1 MDGDEHD
8 LFHARRAFRRQ
19 NSSLLPGNSYEQA
32 PQDDHEF
39 QNLTPS
45 TEWTEEPVTGLNISG
60 LSRPVKRV
68 PVGSKGPSFTSTDA
82 STSTV
87 AAPDSLVLGPGRSSP
102 YQHTTSPAEDAKSFR
117 SHRSS
122 YSRLNQQTSQDFS
135 PEAGL
140 LHTHTRVD
148 ENCPTHGD
156 ILTSPWSWWT
166 ISILALAVY
175 STVFSGVFLGIAFA
189 KPRWG
194 QRIGTNG
201 HLTFGNATLLSA
213 LLSKTVEL
221 SFVTIFVALLGQILS
236 RRAFAKTEKNS
247 GISIAEMTMRSWVM
261 QPGTLITNWIVVR
274 YAASTVLGIMV
285 LVAVLAATFYTTAA
299 EALVAP
305 KPKFG
310 PLEDRTLW
318 GQVAASYANSIYL
331 AQSCE
336 TPVPEDPDPDG
347 VGPHPEGDTCLQ
359 IDYAGQSFHNFK
371 TFMSDWRERLNVGNT
386 SSDPSSIYGRPAPVA
401 TLFDNTT
408 VQGQWVTPSHEN
420 ITTDSQR
427 WGRLVQNVTL
437 AMPHTNLF
445 NAARDPKNHILQ
457 PEDLQGNG
465 EYFIQAAIPAP
476 LINVLCVGMS
486 TAELAPLI
494 VNVSSIANPETYF
507 PRPTAV
513 DDIFNFGDTGPYNG
527 VQQAPVFSKLPIE
540 YNTLGFI
547 SQQWGYYS
555 IYVLAAP
562 PPVDKRAFPTDD
574 YVLCSVK
581 SAQYRN
587 CTTYYRVAQSGGQ
600 LSVEC
605 DKSPGNTLPYVKAVK
620 DAVIGNWDADWKDV
634 GSEWLRSLSLT
645 AGINDANAS
654 SARLLSQMIPAYSE
668 GQPTF
673 LTSDMP
679 TIGEALAVLAGETAL
694 LSSSNSPFVHFW
706 NYSVAILDEPQYQN
720 FKARVSYKDYASGGT
735 QTWQNLFYVILVAVF
750 LLSSFSLVYLLW
762 TFCLLGRVTDYTEP
776 QNMFALAINSPPSN
790 TMSGTCGAGPSG
802 GLLAKK
808 WQVDMQTAGTGATT
822 PRDRSQ
828 HPHFYVRCRE
838 DGVPVGN
845 SSSRRKRRSRPAT
858 ITSFTVAE
866 SPAVEQYMRLAGKP

>member
-1 MDGDEHD
+1 MDGDEHA
-8 LFHARRAFRRQ
+8 LFHPRRSFRRQ
-19 NSSLLPGNSYEQA
+19 NSSLMPENSYERA

-39 QNLTPS
+39 QDLAPS
-45 TEWTEEPVTGLNISG
+45 SEWREEPVVGLNISG
-60 LSRPVKRV
+60 LSKLVKRV
-68 PVGSKGPSFTSTDA
+68 PVGSKGQSFTSTDA
-82 STSTV
+82 SKSTV
-87 AAPDSLVLGPGRSSP
+87 AAPDSIVLGPSRSTPYQNTSSP
-102 YQHTTSPAEDAKSFR
+102 EEDAKSFR
-117 SHRSS
+117 SGRSS

-135 PEAGL
+135 PEVGL
-140 LHTHTRVD
+140 LPNHTRVD

-166 ISILALAVY
+166 ISIVALAVY
-175 STVFSGVFLGIAFA
+175 STIFSGVFLGIAFA

-201 HLTFGNATLLSA
+201 HLSFGNATLLSA

-274 YAASTVLGIMV
+274 YAASTILGIMV
-285 LVAVLAATFYTTAA
+285 LIAVLAATFYTTAA

-336 TPVPEDPDPDG
+336 TPVQEDPDPDG

-371 TFMSDWRERLNVGNT
+371 SFMSDWRERLNVGNL
-386 SSDPSSIYGRPAPVA
+386 SLDQSSISSRPAPVA

-408 VQGQWVTPSHEN
+408 VQGQWITPSNES
-420 ITTDSQR
+420 ILADSEK
-427 WGRLVQNVTL
+427 WSRLVQNVTL
-437 AMPHTNLF
+437 AMPHANLF
-445 NAARDPKNHILQ
+445 NAARDPRNRILQ

-486 TAELAPLI
+486 TAELEPMV
-494 VNVSSIANPETYF
+494 VNVSNIEDPSTYF
-507 PRPTAV
+507 PHPTAV
-513 DDIFNFGDTGPYNG
+513 DDIFNFGSATDTTEG
-527 VQQAPVFSKLPIE
+527 VQQAPIFPKLPID

-547 SQQWGYYS
+547 SSKWGYYA
-555 IYVLAAP
+555 IYLLVAP
-562 PPVDKRAFPTDD
+562 PPVDKRSYVTDD
-574 YVLCSVK
+574 YVLCSIK

-605 DKSPGNTLPYVKAVK
+605 DKSRGNTLPYVHAVK
-620 DAVIGNWDADWKDV
+620 DAPIGDWVADWKDV

-645 AGINDANAS
+645 AGVNDANAS
-654 SARLLSQMIPAYSE
+654 SARLLSQMIPAYSA
-668 GQPTF
+668 GTPTV
-673 LTSDMP
+673 LTSNMP
-679 TIGEALAVLAGETAL
+679 TIGEAVAVLAGETAL
-694 LSSSNSPFVHFW
+694 LSSSNAPFVHFW
-706 NYSVAILDEPQYQN
+706 NYSVAVLDEPQYQN

-735 QTWQNLFYVILVAVF
+735 QTWQNVFYVILVAVF

-802 GLLAKK
+802 VLLAKK
-808 WQVDMQTAGTGATT
+808 WQVDMQKGGASPT
-822 PRDRSQ
+822 DRSQ

-838 DGVPVGN
+838 DGVAVN
-845 SSSRRKRRSRPAT
+845 SSLRRKRRSRPPT
-858 ITSFTVAE
+858 ISSFTVSE
-866 SPAVEQYMRLAGKP
+866 SPAVEQYMRLAGKG

>member
-8 LFHARRAFRRQ
+8 VFHARRSFWRQ
-19 NSSLLPGNSYEQA
+19 NSSLPPEKSYEQA
-32 PQDDHEF
+32 PQEDHEL
-39 QNLTPS
+39 QNLAPIAD
-45 TEWTEEPVTGLNISG
+45 WDEEPVAGLNISG
-60 LSRPVKRV
+60 LSKQVKRV
-68 PVGSKGPSFTSTDA
+68 PVGSKGQSFTSKDG

-87 AAPDSLVLGPGRSSP
+87 TAPDSLVLGPSRSSP
-102 YQHTTSPAEDAKSFR
+102 YQNTTNPNEDRKSFR
-117 SHRSS
+117 SERSS
-122 YSRLNQQTSQDFS
+122 YSQLNQQTPQEFS
-135 PEAGL
+135 PEVGL
-140 LHTHTRVD
+140 LHSHTRID

-166 ISILALAVY
+166 TSILALAIY

-194 QRIGTNG
+194 ERIGTNG
-201 HLTFGNATLLSA
+201 HLSFGNATLLSA

-236 RRAFAKTEKNS
+236 RRAFAKTDRNS

-285 LVAVLAATFYTTAA
+285 LIAVLAATFYTTAA

-318 GQVAASYANSIYL
+318 GQVSASYANSIWL

-336 TPVPEDPDPDG
+336 TPVQEDPDPEG

-371 TFMSDWRERLNVGNT
+371 SFMSDWRERLKVGNT
-386 SSDPSSIYGRPAPVA
+386 SSDPSSFAGRSEPVA

-408 VQGQWVTPSHEN
+408 VQGQWITPSREN
-420 ITTDSQR
+420 ITADSDR

-437 AMPHTNLF
+437 AMPHANLF
-445 NAARDPKNHILQ
+445 NAARDPRNHILQ

-486 TAELAPLI
+486 TTELAPMI
-494 VNVSSIANPETYF
+494 VNVSNIADPSTYF

-513 DDIFNFGDTGPYNG
+513 DDIFNFGTTGPYDG

-547 SQQWGYYS
+547 SSAYGYDA
-555 IYVLAAP
+555 IYLLAAP
-562 PPVDKRAFPTDD
+562 PPVDKRQYSTND
-574 YVLCSVK
+574 YVLCSIK
-581 SAQYRN
+581 SGQYRN

-605 DKSPGNTLPYVKAVK
+605 DKSTGNTLPYVDAVK
-620 DAVIGNWDADWKDV
+620 DAVTGNWQADWKDV

-645 AGINDANAS
+645 AGVNDANAS
-654 SARLLSQMIPAYSE
+654 SARLLSQMIPAYSD
-668 GQPTF
+668 GNPTV

-694 LSSSNSPFVHFW
+694 LSSSKSPFVHFW
-706 NYSVAILDEPQYQN
+706 NYSVPILDVPQYQN
-720 FKARVSYKDYASGGT
+720 FKAKVSYKDYASGGT
-735 QTWQNLFYVILVAVF
+735 QEWQNLFYVILVAVF

-808 WQVDMQTAGTGATT
+808 WQVDMQKVGGSPT
-822 PRDRSQ
+822 DRNQ

-838 DGVPVGN
+838 DGVPAN
-845 SSSRRKRRSRPAT
+845 SSVRRKRRSRPPT
-858 ITSFTVAE
+858 IESLTVAE
-866 SPAVEQYMRLAGKP
+866 SPAIEQYMRLAGKS